1 MITRRGFFPVV
12 LGLLGFAATAEAK
25 PRRPKPRP
33 KAKDFSLG
41 DTGYASWH
49 RFDYIFKAKVGAE
62 AAHPNYYF
70 GEWHVGLEP
79 EQTEMLDVS
88 TTLGADSICGIKS
101 IRGQLL
107 EFDQLFVDVAFR
119 EQVPIHVEHP
129 EFSGTVL
136 LRDNKGN
143 FMSQGAY
150 RLGAG
155 MIVEEWRE
163 LHGDKEMLW
172 QAIQQQLGSFHP
184 KFPWMVATRIEDIKH
199 VGQTKHT
206 FRVIYKVS
214 EVPL

>member
-1 MITRRGFFPVV
+1 MLTRRGFFPVV

-33 KAKDFSLG
+33 KRSEVFTMSPD
-41 DTGYASWH
+41 
-49 RFDYIFKAKVGAE
+49 
-62 AAHPNYYF
+62 
-70 GEWHVGLEP
+70 
-79 EQTEMLDVS
+79 
-88 TTLGADSICGIKS
+88 
-101 IRGQLL
+101 
-107 EFDQLFVDVAFR
+107 
-119 EQVPIHVEHP
+119 
-129 EFSGTVL
+129 GTV
-136 LRDNKGN
+136 
-143 FMSQGAY
+143 
-150 RLGAG
+150 
-155 MIVEEWRE
+155 VEEWRE